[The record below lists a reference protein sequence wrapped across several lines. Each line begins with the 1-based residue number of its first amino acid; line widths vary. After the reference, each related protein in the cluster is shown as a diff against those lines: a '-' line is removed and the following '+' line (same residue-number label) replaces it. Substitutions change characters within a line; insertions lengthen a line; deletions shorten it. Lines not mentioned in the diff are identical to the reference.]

1 MKNNYLSIGEK
12 WAADLRA
19 YEKGARV
26 RTAVSQCEECMH
38 FIKGNALHCHKF
50 SADRKPREVMFAQ
63 KECPEFATIEPLYVH
78 ITSDKHAKMFGG
90 IFGFCVGDMLG
101 VPVEFST
108 RQQRNGDSV
117 NELRAYGTYHQ
128 PFGAWSDDTSLMLC
142 LMDAMIENNLLD
154 RLSKN
159 MIGFYQKGMFTP
171 NGVVFDIG
179 NSTAEAIQ
187 RMIAGVHPTRC
198 GGVTSMDNGNGSL
211 MRILPL
217 AFVRPIYKDCEFIK
231 LIEDVSSL
239 THAHPRSKLACI
251 IYVHFASQLFAGMG
265 KSEALDD
272 SIRFVNEYC
281 KPAYASEFRSYAS
294 VLNKKVTE
302 LDRES
307 IPSSGYVVDTLE
319 AVFWS
324 FLNTTS
330 YREAVLTAVNLGG
343 DTDTIAALVGGL
355 AGIYYGFSS
364 IPSNWVQN
372 IIKKHEIAE
381 LTTQFWQSI
390 AV

>member
-1 MKNNYLSIGEK
+1 MDINGTLSNHTAPGVFHLYLP
-12 WAADLRA
+12 A
-19 YEKGARV
+19 
-26 RTAVSQCEECMH
+26 
-38 FIKGNALHCHKF
+38 
-50 SADRKPREVMFAQ
+50 SADQCSQQ
-63 KECPEFATIEPLYVH
+63 KHGGTHALNRFRRGDAPLECGEDGER
-78 ITSDKHAKMFGG
+78 S
-90 IFGFCVGDMLG
+90 
-101 VPVEFST
+101 
-108 RQQRNGDSV
+108 
-117 NELRAYGTYHQ
+117 
-128 PFGAWSDDTSLMLC
+128 
-142 LMDAMIENNLLD
+142 
-154 RLSKN
+154 
-159 MIGFYQKGMFTP
+159 
-171 NGVVFDIG
+171 
-179 NSTAEAIQ
+179 
-187 RMIAGVHPTRC
+187 
-198 GGVTSMDNGNGSL
+198 NGNGSL

>member
-1 MKNNYLSIGEK
+1 MDDKKLSLHEK
-12 WAADLRA
+12 WAADIQS
-19 YEKGARV
+19 YQKGAHV
-26 RTAVSQCEECMH
+26 KTAVPQCEKCAH
-38 FIKGNALHCHKF
+38 FIKGNALHCQKYV
-50 SADRKPREVMFAQ
+50 SLRKPKEVMFAHR
-63 KECPEFATIEPLYVH
+63 ECPEFSSNDILH
-78 ITSDKHAKMFGG
+78 IKITSIAQSRLFGG

-108 RQQRNGDSV
+108 RQQRNEDSV

-142 LMDAMIENNLLD
+142 LMDAMIENNSLD

-179 NSTAEAIQ
+179 NSTAGAIQ
-187 RMIAGVHPTRC
+187 RMIDGVHPTRC
-198 GGVTSMDNGNGSL
+198 GGVTNMDNGNGSL

-217 AFVRPIYKDCEFIK
+217 AFACHIFKDCEFIK